1 VSTSTAP
8 RTVPR
13 TPRAPQ
19 TEPFRLRLAVR
30 VQSVPRLPF
39 VLLTGLVVMAGVLA
53 LAVLTATVNQQA
65 FAVAKLD
72 RANREASTRYSVL
85 QAEVDTLKSPSR
97 VSRVAHDRG
106 LKPISRAH
114 IVRWPSATGA
124 NGGTT
129 SLTPGAATSPAAAGV
144 PTTDPT
150 RDPARAAGQ
159 VWTSDDP
166 FPLKH
171 YLAQP

>member
-1 VSTSTAP
+1 
-8 RTVPR
+8 
-13 TPRAPQ
+13 
-19 TEPFRLRLAVR
+19 VR
-30 VQSVPRLPF
+30 VQRVPRLPF
-39 VLLTGLVVMAGVLA
+39 VLLTGLVVVAGVLA

-85 QAEVDTLKSPSR
+85 QAEVDTLKSPS
-97 VSRVAHDRG
+97 
-106 LKPISRAH
+106 KAH
-114 IVRWPSATGA
+114 IVRWPSAAGA
-124 NGGTT
+124 HGGTT
-129 SLTPGAATSPAAAGV
+129 SLTPAAATSPAAAGV